1 MQQVLIGLGAL
12 AVVALFEGLV
22 HTIRFFSERR
32 HEELRRRL
40 QSLGGDGEKG
50 GLSLLRQGRVSS
62 IPFWDEFLRGI
73 PLTERLEGL
82 LDQAQVELT
91 VAKLYAFSLLAA
103 LSGGLLGVVIGGPI
117 VALLLAALAVVFPT
131 LIVYGIREKRS
142 RKLSEQLPD
151 ALDMMARSLRAG
163 HALTSAF
170 KLVASEMP
178 TPVSVEFGRAFEE
191 QNLGVGFERA
201 VVQMTS
207 RAPKNRDLRIF
218 AVSVI
223 VQKETGGNLVEILE
237 KIAETIRARYRFYGR
252 LAALTGEGRV
262 SGIVLGALPFVTGLV
277 LTAINGTYMRGL
289 VATPIGKGFL
299 VYAIVSWIIGVIWL
313 REMAKVEL

>member
-1 MQQVLIGLGAL
+1 MQQILIGLGAL

-22 HTIRFFSERR
+22 HTVRFFSERR
-32 HEELRRRL
+32 REELRRRL
-40 QSLGGDGEKG
+40 QSLGGDGERAG
-50 GLSLLRQGRVSS
+50 FSLLRQGRVSS
-62 IPFWDEFLRGI
+62 IPFLDEFLRGI
-73 PLTERLEGL
+73 PLTERLETL
-82 LDQAQVELT
+82 LDQAQVHLT
-91 VAKLYAFSLLAA
+91 VAQLFTFSALAA
-103 LSGGLLGVVIGGPI
+103 FGGALLGLLMGGPAL
-117 VALLLAALAVVFPT
+117 ALLLTALGLCIPT
-131 LIVYGIREKRS
+131 IIVYGVREKRS

-170 KLVASEMP
+170 KMVATEMP
-178 TPVSVEFGRAFEE
+178 VPVSVEFGRAFEE
-191 QNLGVGFERA
+191 QNLGVAFERA

-252 LAALTGEGRV
+252 LAALTGEGRI

-277 LTAINGTYMRGL
+277 LTAINASYMRGL
-289 VATPIGKGFL
+289 IDTSIGKTFL
-299 VYAIVSWIIGVIWL
+299 VYAIVSWVVGIFWL
-313 REMAKVEL
+313 RQMAKVEL